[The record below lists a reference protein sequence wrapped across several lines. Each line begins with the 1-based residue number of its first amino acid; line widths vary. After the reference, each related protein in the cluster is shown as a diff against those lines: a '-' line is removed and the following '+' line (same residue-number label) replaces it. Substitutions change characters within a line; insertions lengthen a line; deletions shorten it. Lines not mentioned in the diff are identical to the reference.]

1 MVKRKGVGKLKATA
15 KPKGVVKSK
24 KVVKPKRVFTPKGV
38 VHLMRELP
46 RPQEG
51 EPDNTYWAIGG
62 SQHETVDAVI
72 RQTSYL
78 PWSFGEHALRNDLK
92 CRGLLNYKNCK
103 VTELKGFFE
112 ARGIKLPT
120 GRRYKVDFIAA
131 LQKAD
136 DEAKFTKFFDLPAEL
151 RSMVA
156 TKYMEDLPILP
167 RLPHQPPLTL
177 ASSSL
182 RIESL
187 PLYYRDGTFNLSF
200 TTTWDHLVLLRTG
213 PTLTTLHK
221 DSVAL
226 LARIPAH
233 SLGRVRKLRLQLYQP
248 ARNHIFRE
256 HWMVKWDVE
265 LSGSGAEPMITN
277 TTISLAFGSAQ
288 THLQTVGRA
297 LEAALRAV
305 RARPGFVKL
314 GLQDGD
320 GLAAALQ
327 QAFVAL
333 GRVDGE

>member
-1 MVKRKGVGKLKATA
+1 MAKRKVGGKVKAAA

-24 KVVKPKRVFTPKGV
+24 KAVKPKRAHKFKGV
-38 VHLMRELP
+38 IQLMRWLP

-62 SQHETVDAVI
+62 SHGETVDAVI
-72 RQTSYL
+72 RQTGYT
-78 PWSFGEHALRNDLK
+78 PWTFGEHVPSNDLK
-92 CRGLLNYKNCK
+92 ERGLLDYKNCQ

-120 GRRYKVDFIAA
+120 GRRYKVDLIAA

-136 DEAKFTKFFDLPAEL
+136 NEAKFTKFLALPAEL
-151 RSMVA
+151 RSIVA
-156 TKYMEDLPILP
+156 TQYMEALPVLP

-177 ASSSL
+177 ASSFL
-182 RIESL
+182 RTESS
-187 PLYYRDGTFNLSF
+187 PLYYKNSTFTLSF
-200 TTTWDHLVLLRTG
+200 VTTWDYVRLLRTG

-226 LARIPAH
+226 LARIPAL
-233 SLGRVRKLRLQLYQP
+233 SLGRVRKLRLQLFQALNNP
-248 ARNHIFRE
+248 VLRE
-256 HWMVKWDVE
+256 HCVVKWDVD
-265 LSGSGAEPMITN
+265 LSGSGAEPVIKD
-277 TTISLAFGSAQ
+277 TTLSPAFADGRNEFMA
-288 THLQTVGRA
+288 VGQA
-297 LEAALRAV
+297 LEAALLAV
-305 RARPGFVKL
+305 RARPGVAKL

-333 GRVDGE
+333 G